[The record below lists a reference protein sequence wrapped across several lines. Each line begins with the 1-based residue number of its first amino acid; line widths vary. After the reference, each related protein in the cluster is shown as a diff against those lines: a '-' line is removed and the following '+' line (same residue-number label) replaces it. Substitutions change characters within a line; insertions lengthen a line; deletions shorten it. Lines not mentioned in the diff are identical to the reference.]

1 MEVLME
7 LFRHSSDRPYVV
19 HPHPHAHQIG
29 MAAVLVAL
37 LGMPL
42 AYTVVLPLTAVV
54 LAIAALLLSR
64 HPAQGMDA
72 SPEGWVGLVTGL
84 LGLFFG
90 TLQLLLSMR
99 AA

>member
-1 MEVLME
+1 MQ
-7 LFRHSSDRPYVV
+7 LFRQSSPRSYIV

-29 MAAVLVAL
+29 MASVLIAL

-42 AYTVVLPLTAVV
+42 AYTVVLPALAVGLGIV
-54 LAIAALLLSR
+54 ALLLSR

-84 LGLFFG
+84 LGLVFG
-90 TLQLLLSMR
+90 SLQLLLTIH
-99 AA
+99 AG